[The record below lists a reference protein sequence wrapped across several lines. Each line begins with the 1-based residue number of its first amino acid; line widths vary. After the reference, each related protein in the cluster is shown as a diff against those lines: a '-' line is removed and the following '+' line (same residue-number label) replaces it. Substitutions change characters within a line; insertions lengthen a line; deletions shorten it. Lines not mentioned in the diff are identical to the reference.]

1 MCQTDLPGSWN
12 HPSSDQCRPC
22 CCMMHV
28 SERSLPDQ
36 RLLFIYHPH
45 NTVDFRYLHT
55 LLPVLIGGRIPAIQL
70 GCHCLSTAGR
80 TDQQQIM
87 TSCHRNLCC
96 PSDIFLSTEISKIWK
111 TSPSLFPA
119 HSRSAALSF
128 ICGLLPL
135 FRNSMVSFKSFTPI
149 TCIPSD

>member
-36 RLLFIYHPH
+36 RLFFIYHPH

-55 LLPVLIGGRIPAIQL
+55 FFRTHRWKDPCDTA
-70 GCHCLSTAGR
+70 GCHCLSTARR

-87 TSCHRNLCC
+87 TSCHCNFCC
-96 PSDIFLSTEISKIWK
+96 PSDIFSVHRDLQNLEKLSSVSLSCTLPVCCTFFSAACSRFSETQWFLS
-111 TSPSLFPA
+111 SPSPRLPA
-119 HSRSAALSF
+119 FH
-128 ICGLLPL
+128 
-135 FRNSMVSFKSFTPI
+135 
-149 TCIPSD
+149 

>member
-36 RLLFIYHPH
+36 RLFFIYHPH

-55 LLPVLIGGRIPAIQL
+55 FFRTHRWKDPCDTA
-70 GCHCLSTAGR
+70 GCHCLSTARR

-87 TSCHRNLCC
+87 TSCHCNFCC

-111 TSPSLFPA
+111 TLLC
-119 HSRSAALSF
+119 LSF
-128 ICGLLPL
+128 LHTPGLLHFL
-135 FRNSMVSFKSFTPI
+135 FLRLAPAFQKLNGFFQVLHPDYLHFT
-149 TCIPSD
+149 D

>member
-36 RLLFIYHPH
+36 WLFFIYHPH

-55 LLPVLIGGRIPAIQL
+55 FFRTHRWKDPCDTA
-70 GCHCLSTAGR
+70 GCHCLSTARR

-87 TSCHRNLCC
+87 TSCHCNFCC

-111 TSPSLFPA
+111 TLLFPA
-119 HSRSAALSF
+119 HSRSAALSAACSRF
-128 ICGLLPL
+128 SETQSFLSSPSPRLPA
-135 FRNSMVSFKSFTPI
+135 FH
-149 TCIPSD
+149 